1 MIAMCQR
8 GLWIYLF
15 LLIALFVGCS
25 AEPVEVA
32 SEIKPTATIVI
43 VTDVPQPTEMPTS
56 TSLPVTPTFA
66 PGRETAVTPTIPP
79 TETPIPQS
87 ATKLRECPTV
97 LPANAPPLLSSG
109 SLLYITGQTDETN
122 LYFFAMKEH
131 SDVLAFSADSLIP
144 VPIYTIPSNLIRMTI
159 SPDGTKLLRFE
170 RAEERPDD
178 YFYHAVV
185 YDLVTKEETYSA
197 QLMPE
202 SSGDWLPDG
211 RIEQSMNWPLPRQE
225 EAHHF
230 EFAFFDMN
238 TQSTEL
244 LEFDLHLPNYHYYQE
259 PSYEGIA
266 SIDPTRQLVL
276 YSARG
281 EGVTSDVVLWDIT
294 NEIDI
299 WYQKGGF
306 GVGYPYPF
314 PQWAE
319 DGSSVVFSMPV
330 TEDQLSYDRIF
341 VLTRNGA
348 EIKLPVQPYPGL
360 DQTYV
365 RYLNF
370 PSTQNYIHYA
380 LREFLMI
387 GSGYIVDIHESWVGE
402 ICSGSGDFIEGQW
415 VADDQFVYTVFLEG
429 GGQSLHLLDVPTW
442 TSQTL
447 AELPPGKGFVVYG
460 WTPLELTSP

>member
-1 MIAMCQR
+1 MCQR
-8 GLWIYLF
+8 SLWIYLF

-32 SEIKPTATIVI
+32 SEIKPTATIEI
-43 VTDVPQPTEMPTS
+43 VTDVPSPTVVPTS
-56 TSLPVTPTFA
+56 TSLPATPTVA
-66 PGRETAVTPTIPP
+66 TGRETAVTPTTSP
-79 TETPIPQS
+79 TETPIPQP
-87 ATKLRECPTV
+87 ATQMKGCPTV
-97 LPANAPPLLSSG
+97 LPADVPPLLSSG
-109 SLLYITGQTDETN
+109 SLLYITGQTDESN
-122 LYFFAMKEH
+122 LFFFVLKEH
-131 SDVLAFSADSLIP
+131 SEVLALSANSLAP
-144 VPIYTIPSNLIRMTI
+144 VPVYTIPSSNPVRVSI
-159 SPDGTKLLRFE
+159 SPDGSKLLRFE
-170 RAEERPDD
+170 WAEESGS
-178 YFYHAVV
+178 YVVV
-185 YDLVTKEETYSA
+185 YDLISREEIYFDEPLP
-197 QLMPE
+197 QF
-202 SSGDWLPDG
+202 SGNWLSET

-230 EFAFFDMN
+230 EFAFFDMD
-238 TQSTEL
+238 TKSTEL
-244 LEFDLHLPNYHYYQE
+244 LEFDLHLPNYLYYEE
-259 PSYEGIA
+259 PAYEGIA
-266 SIDPTRQLVL
+266 SIDPTRQLIL
-276 YSARG
+276 YSVFG
-281 EGVTSDVVLWDIT
+281 EGVTSDVVLRDIT
-294 NEIDI
+294 NEVDI
-299 WYQKGGF
+299 WYQKGSF
-306 GVGYPYPF
+306 GVGYLYPF

-319 DGSSVVFSMPV
+319 DGSKVVFSMPV

-402 ICSGSGDFIEGQW
+402 ICSGSGDFIQGQW
-415 VADDQFVYTVFLEG
+415 VADDQFVYTVYLEG

-442 TSQTL
+442 TSQKL
-447 AELPPGKGFVVYG
+447 AQLPPGEGFVVYG